1 MIDEKKLISQN
12 YINHH
17 LRYLQLD
24 LRSFKLISSNINSS
38 DFWIFNI
45 DSYFLSFFLGVLFI
59 LFFKFVINNSF
70 NNKFPNK
77 LQIIIEIIVEFVQS
91 NINSIYFGKKELIAP
106 LSLTILSW
114 IFLMNFMDLLPVDLL
129 PLLLKFFFKINYLR
143 AVPTSDINV
152 TLAISLVVFSLIIYS
167 KIKYQGFIVF
177 IKQLFLH
184 PFNNPVFILVNL
196 LLEIVTLLSIPIS
209 LSLRLLG
216 NIYSGELIFILIS
229 GFVPWWIQWV
239 LNVPW
244 AIFHILIIF
253 LQSFVFMI
261 LTIVYLSMS
270 LKKN

>member
-1 MIDEKKLISQN
+1 MIDKKKLISQD

-17 LRYLQLD
+17 LKYLQLD
-24 LRSFKLISSNINSS
+24 LRSFKLISSSVNSS
-38 DFWIFNI
+38 NFWIFNI
-45 DSYFLSFFLGVLFI
+45 DSYFFSFFLGILFI

-77 LQIIIEIIVEFVQS
+77 LQIIIEIIVKFIQT
-91 NINSIYFGKKELIAP
+91 NINSIYIGKKELIAP

-129 PLLLKFFFKINYLR
+129 PLFFKLFFKINYLR

-167 KIKYQGFIVF
+167 KIKYQGFIFF

-184 PFNNPVFILVNL
+184 PFNNPLFILINL
-196 LLEIVTLLSIPIS
+196 LLEITTLLSIPMS

-229 GFVPWWIQWV
+229 GFVPWWIQWI
-239 LNVPW
+239 LSVPW

-253 LQSFVFMI
+253 LQSFIFMI